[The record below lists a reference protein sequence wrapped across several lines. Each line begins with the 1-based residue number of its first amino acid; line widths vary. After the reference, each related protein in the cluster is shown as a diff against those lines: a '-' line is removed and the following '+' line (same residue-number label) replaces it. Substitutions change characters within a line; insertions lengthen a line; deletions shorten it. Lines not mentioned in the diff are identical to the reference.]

1 MAIALADYKEVAPTG
16 TVEFLQSLSRR
27 VQGKR
32 LLNIN
37 STRYGGGVAE
47 ILQCLVPMLCELGV
61 EARWEVIKGGEAFF
75 NITKA
80 FHNALQG
87 QPQEI
92 TEEMLRDYLHGNE
105 ESGRE
110 LDLDADVVLVHDPQ
124 PAALVLHRSG
134 NSKWV
139 WRCHID
145 ISRPQRKVWDFLR
158 QHVVQYDGAV
168 FSLPKFAQRLPI
180 PQYLI
185 YPSIDPLSEK
195 NRELSQQE
203 IGSVLESLGVPRDK
217 PILLQ
222 VSRYD
227 RFKDPIGV
235 IEAYRMVK
243 QRSECRLVLAGG
255 AAADDPEEASILA
268 AVKEAAG
275 TAPDIH
281 ILVLPPT
288 ANLEI
293 NALQRAATIILQKST
308 KEGFGLTVSEGMWKG
323 KPVIGGFAGGIIMQ
337 VVFGVTGYSVSS
349 VEGAA
354 FWIRYLLNNPGL
366 IRSMGNNAREYVRRN
381 FLITRHLADYL
392 ALMDTLL

>member
-1 MAIALADYKEVAPTG
+1 MAIALADYKEVVPTG

-27 VQGKR
+27 VEGKR
-32 LLNIN
+32 LLHIN

-47 ILQCLVPMLCELGV
+47 ILQRLVPMLRELGV
-61 EARWEVIKGGEAFF
+61 EARWEAIKSREPFF
-75 NITKA
+75 NITIA
-80 FHNALQG
+80 FHNGLQG
-87 QPQEI
+87 QPQKI
-92 TEEMLRDYLHGNE
+92 TEEMLRDYLRGNE
-105 ESGRE
+105 ENGRE
-110 LDLDADVVLVHDPQ
+110 LDFDADVILVHDPQ
-124 PAALVLHRSG
+124 PVALVLHRRG
-134 NSKWV
+134 NGKWV

-145 ISRPQRKVWDFLR
+145 ISRPQRKIWDFLR
-158 QHVVQYDGAV
+158 RYVVQYDGAV

-203 IGSVLESLGVPRDK
+203 INSVLERLRVPWDK

-227 RFKDPIGV
+227 WFKDPIGV

-243 QRSECRLVLAGG
+243 KRSECRLVLVGG
-255 AAADDPEEASILA
+255 AAVDDPEDANTLA

-275 TAPDIH
+275 TDPDIH
-281 ILVLPPT
+281 ILFLPPT
-288 ANLEI
+288 ANFEI

-308 KEGFGLTVSEGMWKG
+308 REGFGLTVSEGMWKG
-323 KPVIGGFAGGIIMQ
+323 KPVIGGFAGGII
-337 VVFGVTGYSVSS
+337 VRIVFGVTGYSVSS

-354 FWIRYLLNNPGL
+354 FWIRYLLNNPEL

-381 FLITRHLADYL
+381 FLINRHLADYL
-392 ALMDTLL
+392 ALMATLS